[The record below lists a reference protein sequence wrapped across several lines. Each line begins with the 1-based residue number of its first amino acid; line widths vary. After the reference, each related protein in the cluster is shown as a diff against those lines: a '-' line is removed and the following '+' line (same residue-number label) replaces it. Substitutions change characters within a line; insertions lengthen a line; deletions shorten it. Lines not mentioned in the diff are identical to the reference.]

1 MKTLEMKNRAL
12 TVSLTVLMVV
22 ILAYSSSGTAASTA
36 SPVVDPAQNE
46 ALDFTLV
53 NQTGYTIKA
62 LYIGASGTGDWTK
75 EDEVLKGKTF
85 APGTELPI
93 EFHPKATAEKW
104 DIMVTWA
111 DGSGSE
117 EWTNLDLTEITKLTL
132 VYNAEKDE
140 TSAIK
145 N

>member
-1 MKTLEMKNRAL
+1 MKPPRMKNRAL
-12 TVSLTVLMVV
+12 TIGLALLALVV
-22 ILAYSSSGTAASTA
+22 LAYSSSRTSASTA
-36 SPVVDPAQNE
+36 LPVGNAAQNE

-53 NQTGYTIKA
+53 NQTGYSIKA

-75 EDEVLKGKTF
+75 EDEILKGRVFK
-85 APGTELPI
+85 PGTEMPI
-93 EFHPKATAEKW
+93 EFHPKATAELW

-117 EWTNLDLTEITKLTL
+117 EWTNLNLTEITKLTL

-140 TSAIK
+140 TSVIK